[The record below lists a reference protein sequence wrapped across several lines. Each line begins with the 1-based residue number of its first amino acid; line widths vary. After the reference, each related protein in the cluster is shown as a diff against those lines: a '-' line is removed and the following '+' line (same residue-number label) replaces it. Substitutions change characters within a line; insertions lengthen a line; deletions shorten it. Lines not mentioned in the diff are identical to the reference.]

1 MFKIVDTTM
10 ADEFIEG
17 KLTKKGNIK
26 LTIIGREQSVHDDN
40 ITFKLKFTNEYAT
53 RFARLLEHIAFGK
66 VSEDIM
72 NRNTFNFINVR
83 TGSQVKFKTHVSMT
97 GDTIMVSVVEE
108 DEGVTKIVTLSI
120 TREDAKAAVNAID
133 AKADELLKRRYRQ

>member
-1 MFKIVDTTM
+1 MFKIIDTTM

-26 LTIIGREQSVHDDN
+26 LTVIGRDVTESIDK
-40 ITFKLKFTNEYAT
+40 ITFKLKFTNEYTT
-53 RFARLLEHIAFGK
+53 RFVRLLEHIAFGK

-72 NRNTFNFINVR
+72 NRNTFNLINAYN
-83 TGSQVKFKTHVSMT
+83 GSQVKFKTHVSMT

-108 DEGVTKIVTLSI
+108 YDGVTGIVTLSI
-120 TREDAKAAVNAID
+120 TREDAQTAVNAID
-133 AKADELLKRRYRQ
+133 AQADEILKRRYKQ